1 MRLIHHFFVIAILFC
16 ANITTVTGQGDTT
29 INDGQKKFNDSAY
42 FTRYDTLL
50 HLSSWISKNQ
60 MEYKLVYDNDLR
72 LVLAPNSLSSLSF
85 GFSYRYLELG
95 IGFSPHFLNADQGK
109 KKTGESQIFTF
120 RTSFS
125 MHRFNLGIDLSSVK
139 GFYLKNSQE
148 LKASLPDTPYLL
160 FPDLRVGYFSMLLR
174 YNVNPR
180 FSTAALTGGTQV
192 QRRSA
197 YTFLPSFQFAIFK
210 FNNESKT
217 TGLTTESTYSTDLNF
232 LFPLAGTLVITP
244 KLSATMGFGPSF
256 GVDFFKTISRNDSN
270 KIVIASGTKL
280 ISGFSFQTAITFNSG
295 RLFSGIESRYRN
307 YGHKIEDIS
316 RLIKEYS
323 YFQLYVGWRLRPPRF
338 MKKSL
343 DWGNKISPVDL
354 D

>member
-1 MRLIHHFFVIAILFC
+1 MNPL
-16 ANITTVTGQGDTT
+16 
-29 INDGQKKFNDSAY
+29 KKLNDSIY
-42 FTRYDTLL
+42 FLRYDSLL

-60 MEYKLVYDNDLR
+60 MEYTLVYDNNLK
-72 LVLAPNSLSSLSF
+72 LVLAPNSLSNLSF

-95 IGFSPHFLNADQGK
+95 FGFSPHFLNADQAK
-109 KKTGESQIFTF
+109 KKTGESEIFTF

-139 GFYLKNSQE
+139 GFYLKNSKE

-160 FPDLRVGYFSMLLR
+160 FPDLKVGYFSMLLR

-180 FSTAALTGGTQV
+180 FSTAALSGGTQV

-197 YTFLPSFQFAIFK
+197 YTLLPSFQFATFK
-210 FNNESKT
+210 FNNQSKT

-232 LFPLAGTLVITP
+232 LLPLVGTLVITQ
-244 KLSATMGFGPSF
+244 KLSATMGIGPSF
-256 GVDFFKTISRNDSN
+256 GVDFFKTISRNDSG
-270 KIVIASGTKL
+270 KIVIANGTKA
-280 ISGFSFQTAITFNSG
+280 ITGFTFQTAITFNSG
-295 RLFSGIESRYRN
+295 RFFSGIESRYRS

-323 YFQLYVGWRLRPPRF
+323 YFQLYIGFRLRAPRF
-338 MKKSL
+338 AKKSL
-343 DWGNKISPVDL
+343 DWLNQVSPVDL